1 MILLLLSLHHLMKK
15 LSLCSS
21 LFYSPTEE
29 QDGLAPLCTI
39 PLRGD
44 STPGYHGGWWQW
56 DMELLLW
63 LTPQATGLVIFTG
76 SYTQIFHYSNRKK
89 HLV

>member
-1 MILLLLSLHHLMKK
+1 MGSL
-15 LSLCSS
+15 
-21 LFYSPTEE
+21 
-29 QDGLAPLCTI
+29 PLCTI